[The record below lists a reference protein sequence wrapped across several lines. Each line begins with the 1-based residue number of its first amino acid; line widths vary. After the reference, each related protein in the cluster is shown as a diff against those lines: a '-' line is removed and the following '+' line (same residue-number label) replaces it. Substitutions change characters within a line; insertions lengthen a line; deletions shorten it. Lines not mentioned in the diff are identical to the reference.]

1 VAASNAQFPRRF
13 RLRHRTDFE
22 RVYSHKAYVADAW
35 LVVRGCANGLAYSRL
50 GLSIS
55 RKVGGAVVRNR
66 WKRLLREA
74 FRRHRSQ
81 VPAGFDF
88 VIRPRRGAQADCQ
101 AIAGSLV
108 RLLPKLVRQLS
119 KDAP

>member
-1 VAASNAQFPRRF
+1 
-13 RLRHRTDFE
+13 
-22 RVYSHKAYVADAW
+22 
-35 LVVRGCANGLAYSRL
+35 LAYSRL

-74 FRRHRSQ
+74 FRRHR
-81 VPAGFDF
+81 PDLPTGFDF
-88 VIRPRRGAQADCQ
+88 VVRPRRGAEADCQ
-101 AIAGSLV
+101 AISGSLV

-119 KDAP
+119 KEVP